1 MRHPRFDDSRWP
13 LVGVPRG
20 SEIAFIQEVDDHAGR
35 DQQQVRAFNADVTG
49 NIFMGATAGKVAFLT
64 FRQLALSAT
73 PSRSNEFAR
82 VVLPNLAA
90 RLRFRRR
97 TRCTSGSTEMTPL
110 LRHPDSR
117 PH

>member
-1 MRHPRFDDSRWP
+1 MT
-13 LVGVPRG
+13 RG
-20 SEIAFIQEVDDHAGR
+20 GRLLECREVRKSLSFKRLMTTPSR
-35 DQQQVRAFNADVTG
+35 DQQQVRAFNEDATG

-97 TRCTSGSTEMTPL
+97 TRCT
-110 LRHPDSR
+110 
-117 PH
+117 